1 MRRARG
7 FGKKKKKNCQ
17 QARSGVESIEIIRKV
32 ELKKKAERKKLEI
45 EMRRRE
51 DELVEREDSLKR
63 EGAA

>member
-1 MRRARG
+1 M
-7 FGKKKKKNCQ
+7 
-17 QARSGVESIEIIRKV
+17 ESIEIIRKV